1 MNIVSKVI
9 RVIDDVFF
17 CYKLNFLT
25 FHSDFVIDDL
35 ALKELN
41 MYMFVY
47 VSVHV
52 DK

>member
-9 RVIDDVFF
+9 KVIDDVIF
-17 CYKLNFLT
+17 CWKLNLLT

-41 MYMFVY
+41 MYMLVH

-52 DK
+52 HK